1 MSIEETLRKQLTA
14 ALKAKEMPKANC
26 IRMISTR
33 VMERRTAKNFVGEV
47 DDKLY
52 VDVISAYRKS
62 MIKAV
67 EQFKQAGE
75 KGAVNAAE
83 LQFEVD
89 FLEQFVPKGLGD
101 NEIRAA
107 VKQAISDLGADSPK
121 MIGRVMGE
129 VMKAHKGLV
138 EAGDVKRIAGEELAR
153 PAPG

>member
-14 ALKAKEMPKANC
+14 ALKAKEMAKANC

-33 VMERRTAKNFVGEV
+33 VMERRTAKNFKGEV
-47 DDKLY
+47 DDNLY
-52 VDVISAYRKS
+52 QDVIAAYRKS

-75 KGAVNAAE
+75 KGAANAAE

-101 NEIRAA
+101 DEIRAA
-107 VKQAISDLGADSPK
+107 VKQAITDLGADSPK
-121 MIGRVMGE
+121 MIGRVIGQ
-129 VMKAHKGLV
+129 VMKANKGKAD
-138 EAGDVKRIAGEELAR
+138 AGDVKRIASQEL
-153 PAPG
+153 GG